1 MKQKLIILSIC
12 PLFILTFIQHFPWTK
27 MKIVFSN
34 LNNTNMIRQHISLFI
49 GLSICLIWILASA
62 VIYLNFKFFIKYDRT
77 EGFEVKD
84 IVEEK
89 EAGLMF
95 FLTLILPL
103 LVNEIEEVN
112 GLISMIA
119 IVAII
124 VLLLSKT
131 NLYYQNPILAILN
144 YRVYRFKFK
153 ENSNVKEIEY
163 IGIGFNEVTGK
174 NTVDYKMVKDNV
186 MVPWERERGGGEAE
200 IEKKIG

>member
-34 LNNTNMIRQHISLFI
+34 LNNTNMIRQHLSLFI

-153 ENSNVKEIEY
+153 ENSNVEDIEY
-163 IGIGFNEVTGK
+163 IGIGFNEVTGE

-186 MVPWERERGGGEAE
+186 MVLRQKEEQSNAER
-200 IEKKIG
+200 

>member
-34 LNNTNMIRQHISLFI
+34 LNNLNMIRQHLSLFI

-62 VIYLNFKFFIKYDRT
+62 VIYLDFKFFIKYDRT

-186 MVPWERERGGGEAE
+186 MVLRQKEEQSNAER
-200 IEKKIG
+200 

>member
-34 LNNTNMIRQHISLFI
+34 LNNTNMIRQHLSLFI

-153 ENSNVKEIEY
+153 ENSNVKDIEY
-163 IGIGFNEVTGK
+163 IGIGFNEVTGE

-186 MVPWERERGGGEAE
+186 MVLRQKEEQSNAER
-200 IEKKIG
+200 

>member
-34 LNNTNMIRQHISLFI
+34 SNNPNIITQNLSLFI

-144 YRVYRFKFK
+144 YRVYRFRFK
-153 ENSNVKEIEY
+153 GNSNVKDIEY
-163 IGIGFNEVTGK
+163 IGIGFNEVTGE

-186 MVPWERERGGGEAE
+186 MVLRQKEEQSNAER
-200 IEKKIG
+200 